1 MPKNILFVVDN
12 LVMGGITK
20 VLANLLQNL
29 DEEKYCVDLLVLHY
43 YEDMSIKIPKSVN
56 IIKGNEYFSYVDV
69 SIKKILKDKDLKEF
83 FKKLS
88 LVVSLKSGKIEKKI
102 KSARKNLLKKEYDTE
117 IAFSDGF
124 AHIFVANGDTPNKIA
139 WMHTDI
145 SVRND
150 SKRYYGLVKKS
161 LEKMNMSVCVSDRVR
176 EVYKEYYSI
185 PDAKIET
192 IHNIINVDEIRD
204 KGSKKLDI
212 EYSKDVI
219 NLISVGRLETQ
230 KNYISFIKVHKKL
243 IDDGYKINSYL
254 IGDGLE
260 YEKLSNLVKEE
271 KIENT
276 FKMLGRKDNPFPYVK
291 NADLF
296 VLSSILEGLPTVLY
310 ESVIL
315 GTPCVSTLVAG
326 AREVLKDEYGLV
338 VENSD
343 EGLYNG
349 LKRILDDEKLLKK
362 YKSNALMYKSENDDI
377 INKIEKIL

>member
-29 DEEKYCVDLLVLHY
+29 DEEKYCIDLLVLHY

-185 PDAKIET
+185 PDAKIQT

-212 EYSKDVI
+212 EYLKDVI

-230 KNYISFIKVHKKL
+230 KNYTRFIKVHKKL

-349 LKRILDDEKLLKK
+349 LKRILDDENLLRK

>member
-1 MPKNILFVVDN
+1 MSRSSRKRTAIL
-12 LVMGGITK
+12 
-20 VLANLLQNL
+20 
-29 DEEKYCVDLLVLHY
+29 EEKW
-43 YEDMSIKIPKSVN
+43 
-56 IIKGNEYFSYVDV
+56 
-69 SIKKILKDKDLKEF
+69 KKALY
-83 FKKLS
+83 
-88 LVVSLKSGKIEKKI
+88 
-102 KSARKNLLKKEYDTE
+102 LKKEYDTE

-192 IHNIINVDEIRD
+192 IHNIINVDEIRN